1 MDETLVK
8 EFNFL
13 YILPTWSLKFGLQS
27 ILNLIS
33 FLELV
38 FYICAVPVFKFEFF
52 LIYNSTRLVFISL
65 RIIAPQTLK

>member
-1 MDETLVK
+1 MAETLVK

-13 YILPTWSLKFGLQS
+13 HILPIWSLKFGLQS

-38 FYICAVPVFKFEFF
+38 FYICAVPVFKFESS
-52 LIYNSTRLVFISL
+52 LIDNSKLDLSSLAFI
-65 RIIAPQTLK
+65 